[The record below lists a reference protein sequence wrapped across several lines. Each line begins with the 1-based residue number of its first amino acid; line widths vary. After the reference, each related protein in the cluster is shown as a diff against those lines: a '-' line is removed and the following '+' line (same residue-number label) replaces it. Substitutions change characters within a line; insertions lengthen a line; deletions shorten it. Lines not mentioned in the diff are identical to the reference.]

1 MIGVDVCLISR
12 IARAIGN
19 ERFVERVFTQ
29 GEREYCDGKT
39 VPEHCMVADTPDRST
54 LYAVQTPQCF
64 DRAAYLAA
72 LDELGAGITD
82 FNFHDVEI
90 THGKNGAPKVALH
103 GEAEKFANGAKLHVS
118 ISHDGDNAT
127 AVCMAEVGK

>member
-12 IARAIGN
+12 IARAIEN
-19 ERFVERVFTQ
+19 DRFVERVFTP
-29 GEREYCDGKT
+29 GEREYCEAK
-39 VPEHCMVADTPDRST
+39 VNRAES
-54 LYAVQTPQCF
+54 YAGIY
-64 DRAAYLAA
+64 AAKEAVVKA
-72 LDELGAGITD
+72 LGAGITD

-103 GEAEKFANGAKLHVS
+103 GEAEKFADGAKLHVS

-127 AVCMAEVGK
+127 AVCMTEVWK

>member
-39 VPEHCMVADTPDRST
+39 VPVRS
-54 LYAVQTPQCF
+54 YAGIY
-64 DRAAYLAA
+64 AAKEAVVKA
-72 LDELGAGITD
+72 LGAGITD

-90 THGKNGAPKVALH
+90 THCKNGAPKVALH

>member
-29 GEREYCDGKT
+29 GEREYCDG
-39 VPEHCMVADTPDRST
+39 
-54 LYAVQTPQCF
+54 YAGIY
-64 DRAAYLAA
+64 AAKEAVVKA
-72 LDELGAGITD
+72 LGAGITD

-103 GEAEKFANGAKLHVS
+103 GEAEKFADGAKLHVS

-127 AVCMAEVGK
+127 AVCMAEIGK